1 MIQKIL
7 LIMSLVLSFSVE
19 ASVKADLENFFN
31 KSGFGSNVTSPMAF
45 ESQASGFFGGG
56 SLYART
62 QVRQYQLVHL
72 DMPTYRAGCGGI
84 DLFTGSFSFLS
95 HEKLVELGKSV
106 MNDGGAYAVDVMLA
120 STVPQLKGA
129 RDYLINLEQKVNQ
142 STINSCQLGQ
152 NLVGG
157 LFPKT
162 SESQKK
168 ICKDIG
174 TQTGLFADFAQAQQ
188 QCSTS
193 KDFDKAI
200 EKASKDDAVKKRV
213 VLNKNLVWSM
223 LQEKSLFSSD
233 KELSEMVMSLTGT
246 YIIDKNGKITNVPSL
261 ANSAALINAL
271 VGGNSG
277 SKNAKIWHCKDTN
290 CMSVTEQTIE
300 IPEHSTLTA
309 KIRNII
315 SSLNN
320 TLKADTDEP
329 SASQKSF
336 LSLTSIP
343 VLKFLM
349 VLNSTDYGNAA
360 IDIDEYATLIAQD
373 LLANYMTELLQEVSN
388 ATFGMEYNE
397 DLIRDIQRRV
407 DRAKQSIAKLNPHVS
422 NRLKEKLALA
432 EYIARVE
439 KQVAAS
445 QTS

>member
-1 MIQKIL
+1 
-7 LIMSLVLSFSVE
+7 MSLALSLSVE
-19 ASVKADLENFFN
+19 ASVKTDVENFFN

-72 DMPTYRAGCGGI
+72 DMPTYRSGCGGI

-157 LFPKT
+157 MFPKT
-162 SESQKK
+162 AESQKK

-174 TQTGLFADFAQAQQ
+174 TQTGLFADFAKAQQ
-188 QCSTS
+188 QCSTP

-223 LQEKSLFSSD
+223 LQEKSLFSQD
-233 KELSEMVMSLTGT
+233 KELAEMVMSLTGT
-246 YIIDKNGKITNVPSL
+246 YVIDKNGKVANVPSL
-261 ANSAALINAL
+261 ANSAGLINAL
-271 VGGNSG
+271 IGGNTG
-277 SKNAKIWHCKDTN
+277 SRNAKIWHCKDEK
-290 CMSVTEQTIE
+290 CMDITEKTVE
-300 IPEHSTLTA
+300 IPESSTLAA
-309 KIRNII
+309 KVRNII
-315 SSLNN
+315 DSIN
-320 TLKADTDEP
+320 TAVKGDKEP
-329 SASQKSF
+329 ESYEKSF

-397 DLIRDIQRRV
+397 DLIRDIQNRI
-407 DRAKQSIAKLNPHVS
+407 DHAKQSIAKINPHVS
-422 NRLKEKLALA
+422 SRLKEKLVLA